1 MLSNQNT
8 MVLAQ
13 KYTHRSVE
21 QNRESRSK
29 SRIIHQLIHNKG
41 GRIHNEE
48 RQALQ
53 CMVLRNLDRYIQK
66 NQTGVL
72 SHTMYKSKLKM
83 DKNVNVSSET
93 TKLLEENTGSNLFD
107 ISLSNVYI
115 LRRKDLSLLSRETEA
130 KINKWDYINR
140 KPLQMKE
147 SLKKMKRQAN
157 CIEENICKQ
166 YIL

>member
-1 MLSNQNT
+1 MLSNHNSI
-8 MVLAQ
+8 VLSQ

-21 QNRESRSK
+21 QNRESRNM
-29 SRIIHQLIHNKG
+29 SRFIHQLIYNKG

-72 SHTMYKSKLKM
+72 SHTMYKSKLKT

-93 TKLLEENTGSNLFD
+93 TKLLEENTGSKLFD

-115 LRRKDLSLLSRETEA
+115 LRRNYFEKAS
-130 KINKWDYINR
+130 N
-140 KPLQMKE
+140 
-147 SLKKMKRQAN
+147 
-157 CIEENICKQ
+157 
-166 YIL
+166 

>member
-1 MLSNQNT
+1 MLSNQNS

-21 QNRESRSK
+21 QNRESRNK
-29 SRIIHQLIHNKG
+29 SRFIHQLIYNKG
-41 GRIHNEE
+41 GRIHNGE

-53 CMVLRNLDRYIQK
+53 YMVLRNLDRYMQK

-83 DKNVNVSSET
+83 HKNVNVSSET
-93 TKLLEENTGSNLFD
+93 TKLLEENIGSKLFE
-107 ISLSNVYI
+107 ISPSNVYI
-115 LRRKDLSLLSRETEA
+115 LRRKDLSLLARDIEA
-130 KINKWDYINR
+130 KINKWDYINQ

-147 SLKKMKRQAN
+147 SLNKMKRQPTA
-157 CIEENICKQ
+157 
-166 YIL
+166 

>member
-1 MLSNQNT
+1 M
-8 MVLAQ
+8 
-13 KYTHRSVE
+13 
-21 QNRESRSK
+21 
-29 SRIIHQLIHNKG
+29 
-41 GRIHNEE
+41 
-48 RQALQ
+48 
-53 CMVLRNLDRYIQK
+53 QK

-166 YIL
+166 YILYEVYIQNMPKKNTYNSTSKKKVNKQKRSKKQSD

>member
-1 MLSNQNT
+1 
-8 MVLAQ
+8 
-13 KYTHRSVE
+13 
-21 QNRESRSK
+21 
-29 SRIIHQLIHNKG
+29 
-41 GRIHNEE
+41 
-48 RQALQ
+48 
-53 CMVLRNLDRYIQK
+53 MVLRNLDRYMQK

-147 SLKKMKRQAN
+147 SLNRMKRQPTAQKKIFAN
-157 CIEENICKQ
+157 NISYKRLIFKICQKIPHTTQLQKQ
-166 YIL
+166 N

>member
-1 MLSNQNT
+1 MLSNQNS

-29 SRIIHQLIHNKG
+29 SRIIHQLIYNKG
-41 GRIHNEE
+41 GRIHNGE

-53 CMVLRNLDRYIQK
+53 CMVLRNLDRYMQK

-83 DKNVNVSSET
+83 HKNVNVSSET
-93 TKLLEENTGSNLFD
+93 TKLLEENIGSKLFE
-107 ISLSNVYI
+107 ISPSNVYI
-115 LRRKDLSLLSRETEA
+115 LRRKHLSLLARDIEA
-130 KINKWDYINR
+130 KINKWDYINQ

-147 SLKKMKRQAN
+147 SLNKMKRQPTA
-157 CIEENICKQ
+157 
-166 YIL
+166 

>member
-1 MLSNQNT
+1 MLNNQNT

-29 SRIIHQLIHNKG
+29 SRIIYQLIHNEG

-83 DKNVNVSSET
+83 DKNVNVNSET
-93 TKLLEENTGSNLFD
+93 TKLLDENIGSKLFD
-107 ISLSNVYI
+107 ISLGNVYI
-115 LRRKDLSLLSRETEA
+115 LRRKDLSLLARETEA

-140 KPLQMKE
+140 KSLQMKE
-147 SLKKMKRQAN
+147 SLNKNEKAAD
-157 CIEENICKQ
+157 
-166 YIL
+166 